1 MTQPLQC
8 PPERIEEIV
17 TKEVRSIARTSVV
30 VTLEII
36 SCVYMVSELCVS
48 IPLPTQQLECP
59 GGRCMREDIEE
70 RVSMH
75 LPKSSEVVINSAHII
90 GF

>member
-1 MTQPLQC
+1 
-8 PPERIEEIV
+8 
-17 TKEVRSIARTSVV
+17 
-30 VTLEII
+30 
-36 SCVYMVSELCVS
+36 MVSELCVS